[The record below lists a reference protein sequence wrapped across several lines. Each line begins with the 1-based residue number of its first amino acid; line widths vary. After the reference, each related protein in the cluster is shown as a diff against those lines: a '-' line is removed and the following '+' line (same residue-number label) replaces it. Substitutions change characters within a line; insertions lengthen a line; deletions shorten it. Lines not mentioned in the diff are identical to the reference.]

1 VIDSKLVLI
10 TLLIKLG
17 VAAAVSSALARSTV
31 FKDLLFSRR
40 RSAGQTLGLLAC
52 ICIPLTLG
60 VWVRVEVPNF
70 LAADISFEAVI
81 IVGLLLGTTPAMLAG
96 AFLSLPAVLHREYL
110 TLPFNLLVAVIFG
123 TYRAFVSE
131 EDVWSFSPF
140 VDLSMYRWVRRNL
153 SRPRVD
159 RQVLLLMLIMGM
171 QLMRNWTG
179 DLYPRRIFTLRTHSW
194 ALLLAICVC
203 APMVVGIP
211 IKIWNQIRIER
222 KLEEQ
227 ERLLLEARLDALQR
241 QINPHFLFNTL
252 NSIASLVRFRPE
264 QARELIVKLASIL
277 RVLLQDRDDLMPL
290 RDELQFADDYLA
302 IEVTR
307 FGAEKLQV
315 VKDISPETLEVLVPS
330 MLLQPLIENS
340 IKHGLEPRIG
350 GGTITLRSR
359 LQQDKLVVTVEDDG
373 VGMST
378 HGGADPLPRRSSLLP
393 SGTGVGMRNVR
404 ERMQVL
410 CGPDAGFE
418 IISRP
423 GRGTRVVLTVPLNSA
438 QLAMTQMNEAR
449 GAQAHSSKAGLAD
462 AETPEARSAEQ
473 PVQEWRRSDS

>member
-1 VIDSKLVLI
+1 MIDSKLILI

-31 FKDLLFSRR
+31 FQNLLLSERR
-40 RSAGQTLGLLAC
+40 TAGQMLGLLAC
-52 ICIPLTLG
+52 ICVPLTLG
-60 VWVRVEVPNF
+60 VWVRVVVPNF
-70 LAADISFEAVI
+70 YAADISFEAII
-81 IVGLLLGTTPAMLAG
+81 IVGLLLGTTPAIIAG
-96 AFLSLPAVLHREYL
+96 AFLSIPAVLHREYL
-110 TLPFNLLVAVIFG
+110 TLPFNLIVALIFG

-140 VDLSMYRWVRRNL
+140 VDLSIYRWIRRNL
-153 SRPRVD
+153 MRPRVD
-159 RQVLLLMLIMGM
+159 RQVLLLMLIFGM
-171 QLMRNWTG
+171 QMLRNWIG
-179 DLYPRRIFTLRTHSW
+179 DHYPRRLFTLRSNSW
-194 ALLLAICVC
+194 PLLLAIFVC
-203 APMVVGIP
+203 APIVVGIP
-211 IKIWNQIRIER
+211 LKIWNAIRIER
-222 KLEEQ
+222 KLEVQ

-277 RVLLQDRDDLMPL
+277 RVLLQDRDDLLPL
-290 RDELQFADDYLA
+290 RDELQFADDYLD
-302 IEVTR
+302 IEVAR

-315 VKDISPETLEVLVPS
+315 VKDIPDETLEILVPS

-373 VGMST
+373 VGMTAESESS
-378 HGGADPLPRRSSLLP
+378 PEPRRGGLLH

-410 CGPDAGFE
+410 CGPEVGFE
-418 IISRP
+418 ILSRP
-423 GRGTRVVLTVPLNSA
+423 GRGTRVVLTIPVIHTQIA
-438 QLAMTQMNEAR
+438 GTQL
-449 GAQAHSSKAGLAD
+449 S
-462 AETPEARSAEQ
+462 EARST
-473 PVQEWRRSDS
+473 DS

>member
-1 VIDSKLVLI
+1 MIDSKLLLI
-10 TLLIKLG
+10 TLLIELG

-31 FKDLLFSRR
+31 FKNLLLSRNR
-40 RSAGQTLGLLAC
+40 GVGQMLGLLAF
-52 ICIPLTLG
+52 ICVPLTLG
-60 VWVRVEVPNF
+60 VWVRVVVPNF

-81 IVGLLLGTTPAMLAG
+81 IVGLLLGTTPAMIAG
-96 AFLSLPAVLHREYL
+96 AFLSLPAVMHREYL
-110 TLPFNLLVAVIFG
+110 TLPFNLLVALIFG

-140 VDLSMYRWVRRNL
+140 VDLSIYRWIRRNL
-153 SRPRVD
+153 MRPRMD
-159 RQVLLLMLIMGM
+159 RQILLLMLIFGM
-171 QLMRNWTG
+171 QMMRNWIG
-179 DLYPRRIFTLRTHSW
+179 DMYPRRLFTLRTNSW
-194 ALLLAICVC
+194 PLLLAIYVG
-203 APMVVGIP
+203 APIVVGIP
-211 IKIWNQIRIER
+211 LKIWNAIRIER

-264 QARELIVKLASIL
+264 QARELIVKLAGIL

-290 RDELQFADDYLA
+290 RDELQFADDYLD
-302 IEVTR
+302 IEVAR

-315 VKDISPETLEVLVPS
+315 VKDIPAETLEVLVPN

-350 GGTITLRSR
+350 GGTITLSSR
-359 LQQDKLVVTVEDDG
+359 LQHDKLIVTVEDDG
-373 VGMST
+373 VGMSPGSGT
-378 HGGADPLPRRSSLLP
+378 DPMLRRSSLLS

-423 GRGTRVVLTVPLNSA
+423 GRGTRVVLTIPLTAA
-438 QLAMTQMNEAR
+438 QIGVT
-449 GAQAHSSKAGLAD
+449 
-462 AETPEARSAEQ
+462 
-473 PVQEWRRSDS
+473 

>member
-1 VIDSKLVLI
+1 VIGSTLILI

-31 FKDLLFSRR
+31 FQNLLLSPRR
-40 RSAGQTLGLLAC
+40 TSAQTLGLLAF

-60 VWVRVEVPNF
+60 VWIRVVVPNF

-81 IVGLLLGTTPAMLAG
+81 IVALLLGTTPATIAG
-96 AFLSLPAVLHREYL
+96 AFLSVPAVMHREYL
-110 TLPFNLLVAVIFG
+110 TLPFNLAVAVIFG

-140 VDLSMYRWVRRNL
+140 VDLSMYRWIRRNL
-153 SRPRVD
+153 ARPRVD
-159 RQVLLLMLIMGM
+159 RQALLLALIFGV
-171 QLMRNWTG
+171 QAARNWIT
-179 DLYPRRIFTLRTHSW
+179 DLYPRRLFTLTSDSW
-194 ALLLAICVC
+194 GVLLAIYVC

-211 IKIWNQIRIER
+211 LKIWNQIRIER

-227 ERLLLEARLDALQR
+227 GRLLLEARLDALQR

-252 NSIASLVRFRPE
+252 NSIASLIRFRPE

-277 RVLLQDRDDLMPL
+277 RVLLQDRDDLMQL
-290 RDELQFADDYLA
+290 RDELQFADDYLD
-302 IEVTR
+302 IEVAR
-307 FGAEKLQV
+307 FGTEKLCV
-315 VKDISPETLEVLVPS
+315 VKEIDADTLEVLVPT
-330 MLLQPLIENS
+330 MLLQPIIENS

-359 LQQDKLVVTVEDDG
+359 LQADKLILIVEDDG
-373 VGMST
+373 VGMPAEPGQSSDDMHFPR
-378 HGGADPLPRRSSLLP
+378 HGRMMQA
-393 SGTGVGMRNVR
+393 GTGVGMRNVR

-418 IISRP
+418 ILSRP
-423 GRGTRVVLTVPLNSA
+423 GRGTRVVLTLPLHLPQVATVQLPETRVPASP
-438 QLAMTQMNEAR
+438 R
-449 GAQAHSSKAGLAD
+449 PDSPRPDPRRID
-462 AETPEARSAEQ
+462 A
-473 PVQEWRRSDS
+473 

>member
-1 VIDSKLVLI
+1 MIDSKLVLI

-17 VAAAVSSALARSTV
+17 VAAAVSSALTRSTV

-40 RSAGQTLGLLAC
+40 RSAGQMLGLLAC

-60 VWVRVEVPNF
+60 VWVRVVVPNF
-70 LAADISFEAVI
+70 LAADVSFEAVI
-81 IVGLLLGTTPAMLAG
+81 LVGVLLGTTPAMIAGVFLA
-96 AFLSLPAVLHREYL
+96 LPAMLHREYL
-110 TLPFNLLVAVIFG
+110 TLPFNLLVALIFG

-140 VDLSMYRWVRRNL
+140 VDLSMYRWIRRNL

-171 QLMRNWTG
+171 QLLRNWIG
-179 DLYPRRIFTLRTHSW
+179 DLYPRRIFTLRTHNW

-203 APMVVGIP
+203 APMVVGLP
-211 IKIWNQIRIER
+211 LKIWNQIRIER

-277 RVLLQDRDDLMPL
+277 RVLLQDRDDLTPL
-290 RDELQFADDYLA
+290 RDELQFAEDYLA

-307 FGAEKLQV
+307 FGADKLQV
-315 VKDISPETLEVLVPS
+315 VKDIPADTLEILVPS

-350 GGTITLRSR
+350 GGTITLHSR
-359 LQQDKLVVTVEDDG
+359 LRHDKLVLTVEDDG
-373 VGMST
+373 VGMSAT
-378 HGGADPLPRRSSLLP
+378 SGTDPLPRRSSLLP

-410 CGPDAGFE
+410 CGRDAGFE
-418 IISRP
+418 VISRP
-423 GRGTRVVLTVPLNSA
+423 GRGTRVVLTIPLNAA
-438 QLAMTQMNEAR
+438 QLAMTQT
-449 GAQAHSSKAGLAD
+449 L
-462 AETPEARSAEQ
+462 ETNSPEAPRVSEESFSENRF
-473 PVQEWRRSDS
+473 QEWRSNDS